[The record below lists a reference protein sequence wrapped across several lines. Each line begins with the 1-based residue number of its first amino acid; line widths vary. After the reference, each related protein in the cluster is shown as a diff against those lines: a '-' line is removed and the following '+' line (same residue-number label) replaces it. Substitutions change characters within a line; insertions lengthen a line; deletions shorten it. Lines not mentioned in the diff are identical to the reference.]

1 MKKYAA
7 AIGEI
12 LFRHG
17 ALSKED
23 VQALKKDFTAGEPEQ
38 LNYFLLDEE
47 LVSKEELLKALSEY
61 YEVPYFDV
69 RGYQFNHDLLALF
82 PQDFLVHN
90 AVIPIEFDGVMLTV
104 VTGNPNDQELREKIQ
119 QFLPQHV
126 LEFRVGI
133 VRDIVDEARAY
144 YEAPPEEI
152 GMEKEEEYEEESTED
167 ITDLY

>member
-38 LNYFLLDEE
+38 LNYFLLDEG
-47 LVSKEELLKALSEY
+47 LIGKEELLKALSEY

-152 GMEKEEEYEEESTED
+152 GMEKEEELEEESTED